1 MLVVGLGI
9 LFEGNW
15 HFLCRVMYHQLHSN
29 ICNSP
34 FSNEC
39 WTLCIE
45 QWWLRRRVGCECLF
59 FCSTDG
65 CGSLNQF
72 QHHLSWFEPCYGYLQ
87 PNLVSNSI
95 LSYTDEKKMFSS
107 LILLLISP
115 CTSTLDVVS
124 STLLSHH
131 MTSSNCLLPR
141 IYRFSGKGKFAL
153 SCNLISVSYGLM
165 CAWVSAVQLSRLLPL
180 SSWNNPVMSTCGNF
194 RGAGCPVPALW

>member
-1 MLVVGLGI
+1 
-9 LFEGNW
+9 
-15 HFLCRVMYHQLHSN
+15 
-29 ICNSP
+29 
-34 FSNEC
+34 
-39 WTLCIE
+39 
-45 QWWLRRRVGCECLF
+45 
-59 FCSTDG
+59 
-65 CGSLNQF
+65 
-72 QHHLSWFEPCYGYLQ
+72 
-87 PNLVSNSI
+87 
-95 LSYTDEKKMFSS
+95 MFSS

-180 SSWNNPVMSTCGNF
+180 SS
-194 RGAGCPVPALW
+194 